1 MIPEIPTIQLSVADM
16 KGDPLELMAS
26 LQLKYSEFGAVKLVC
41 PKEWNP
47 SQELRYPKMNITSRV
62 QPIHQLRFGKVPT
75 FLLILQGSLLPF
87 PSYNSALRRE
97 KVSIHFD
104 LLPRPRHWVR
114 EKVSA

>member
-1 MIPEIPTIQLSVADM
+1 M

-75 FLLILQGSLLPF
+75 FLFDSTRITLLSF
-87 PSYNSALRRE
+87 PPYNSALRRE
-97 KVSIHFD
+97 KIVIHFG
-104 LLPRPRHWVR
+104 LLPRPRL
-114 EKVSA
+114 